1 MVLTG
6 MLFFIFLVIP
16 AAIVKY
22 GKQYWLT
29 AGYNTMP
36 KEKKENVDVAGLAN
50 FMGNSF
56 FALGAFALA
65 GSLIASRWYPDL
77 FPAVI
82 MLCTAGIILVVFGAQ
97 KFDKNKRNKK
107 DNLILIAVLAVAVL
121 VLGGV
126 GAMLIYGSR
135 SPGVEATPEGIV
147 ISGMYG
153 ATIPAEEITGIS
165 LEDEIPKI
173 LTRNNGFDSGTV
185 KKGHFTLEGLA
196 RGRLYL
202 ESDRG
207 PFIYISTKSGCT
219 IINYKDP
226 SRTKA
231 LYRTLMDARM
241 DY

>member
-6 MLFFIFLVIP
+6 LLIFMTLVVCG
-16 AAIVKY
+16 AVVKY
-22 GKQYWLT
+22 GKQYWLI

-36 KEKKENVDVAGLAN
+36 KEKKDNVDVVGLAN

-56 FALGAFALA
+56 FALGAFGLA
-65 GSLIASRWYPDL
+65 GSLIASRWCPDL
-77 FPAVI
+77 FSAVI
-82 MLCTAGIILVVFGAQ
+82 MICTAGIFLVVFGAQ
-97 KFDKNKRNKK
+97 KFDKNKRSKK
-107 DNLILIAVLAVAVL
+107 DKLILIAVLALAVL
-121 VLGGV
+121 ALGGV

-153 ATIPAEEITGIS
+153 AAISAEEITGIS

-173 LTRNNGFDSGTV
+173 LTRNNGFDSGVV
-185 KKGHFTLEGLA
+185 KKGHFTLEGLG
-196 RGRLYL
+196 RVRLYL

-207 PFIYISTKSGCT
+207 PFVHITTKDSCI

-226 SRTKA
+226 VRTKA
-231 LYRTLMDARM
+231 LYRALLGGLD
-241 DY
+241 